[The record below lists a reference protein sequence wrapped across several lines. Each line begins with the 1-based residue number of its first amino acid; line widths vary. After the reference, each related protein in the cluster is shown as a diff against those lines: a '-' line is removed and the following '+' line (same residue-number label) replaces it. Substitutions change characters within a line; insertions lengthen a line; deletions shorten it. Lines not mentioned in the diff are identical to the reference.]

1 MFECH
6 NLGAVQLKGL
16 PEPVQAWS
24 VRGESAVESRFEA
37 LRAPRLTPLIGRN
50 EELDLLLRRWR
61 EVARGEPKV
70 VLISGEAGIGKSRLL
85 AALEERLQDEPCT
98 RLRYFCSPY
107 HQESPLYPIIA
118 HLERT
123 AGFTRNDTAL
133 NKLGKLQALLGTG
146 VKLDEDTSLLADLL
160 SIPAEDLPSSL
171 NLSPQ
176 RRKERTFEA
185 LTRRLETLAMERPV
199 LMLIE
204 DMHWAD
210 PSSREL
216 FDLTIE
222 GLVGRPILLVM
233 TFRTEFHAPWI
244 GRAGVSLLT
253 LSRLDR
259 RDVASMA
266 VRVASQAIPSELI
279 DRIATQTDGVPL
291 FIEELTRAVVEAGLP
306 ASGEVAQLAVPGSL
320 QASLLARL
328 DRLQTGKTIA
338 QIGAVIGRTFSYE
351 LVAAVAGLPE
361 PALRQGLEQLVGSGL
376 VFERGG
382 TCQRL

>member
-85 AALEERLQDEPCT
+85 AALEERLHDEPCT

-171 NLSPQ
+171 NHSPQ

-233 TFRTEFHAPWI
+233 TFRT
-244 GRAGVSLLT
+244 
-253 LSRLDR
+253 
-259 RDVASMA
+259 
-266 VRVASQAIPSELI
+266 
-279 DRIATQTDGVPL
+279 
-291 FIEELTRAVVEAGLP
+291 
-306 ASGEVAQLAVPGSL
+306 
-320 QASLLARL
+320 
-328 DRLQTGKTIA
+328 
-338 QIGAVIGRTFSYE
+338 
-351 LVAAVAGLPE
+351 
-361 PALRQGLEQLVGSGL
+361 
-376 VFERGG
+376 
-382 TCQRL
+382 